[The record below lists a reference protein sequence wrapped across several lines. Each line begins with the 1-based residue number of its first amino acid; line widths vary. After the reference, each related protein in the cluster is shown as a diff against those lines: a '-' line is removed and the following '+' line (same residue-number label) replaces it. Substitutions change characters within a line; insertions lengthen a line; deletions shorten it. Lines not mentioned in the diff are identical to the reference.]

1 MVRYSGGRDGFI
13 LRYDNI
19 RVNESRFRGI
29 DSLEDWEDDSEDL
42 RVC

>member
-1 MVRYSGGRDGFI
+1 MRYSGGRDGFI

-19 RVNESRFRGI
+19 HMNDSNFRGN